1 MSNGA
6 YVLIK
11 PSGEDEPVPMKRM
24 SLNMAQELV
33 GGFVQVVP
41 MFNKYLGYPCVVLCD
56 EEGKIKGKDVNNRAT
71 LEWYKC
77 TGPSGDV
84 LVGNILV
91 LQGSAMN
98 DWR

>member
-1 MSNGA
+1 MSDSY
-6 YVLIK
+6 YVLIM
-11 PSGEDEPVPMKRM
+11 PSGESEPVPVKKL
-24 SLNMAQELV
+24 SLNAAQELV
-33 GGFVQVVP
+33 GGLVQIVP
-41 MFNKYLGYPCVVLCD
+41 MFNRYLSRPCVVLCD
-56 EEGKIKGKDVNNRAT
+56 EEGKVKGKDRNNRAT

-77 TGPSGDV
+77 TGPIDDI